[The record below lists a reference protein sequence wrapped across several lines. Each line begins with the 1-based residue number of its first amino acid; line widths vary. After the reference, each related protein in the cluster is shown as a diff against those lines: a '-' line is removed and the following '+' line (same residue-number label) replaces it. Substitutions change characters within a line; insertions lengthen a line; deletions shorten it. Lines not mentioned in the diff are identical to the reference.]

1 MLVTDVGQVA
11 RAVDVIP
18 ENLLRKVFER
28 LEGCPH
34 VAFLRAIVGA
44 EEARRALDILGKAMN
59 GSAKE
64 CSDSEFHLDSNEFND
79 Y

>member
-1 MLVTDVGQVA
+1 MLVTNVGQVA

-18 ENLLRKVFER
+18 KNLLRKIFER
-28 LEGCPH
+28 LKGRPH
-34 VAFLRAIVGA
+34 VALLRAVVGA
-44 EEARRALDILGKAMN
+44 EKARRALDILGKAMN

-64 CSDSEFHLDSNEFND
+64 CSNSEFHLDSNEFND